1 MCGSDRLLICHKFVS
16 TTFPEQN
23 VQRWVQWVFAASA
36 TPTPSSFFGYQMV
49 FQKMIK
55 DIFNRTLLLLWV
67 LFSTQTSAQ
76 PTTGTR
82 PCKWFYVKK
91 KREKTQ
97 TVSRGRPILKWQTR
111 GNVIHR
117 SYSHSYCFYCILFS
131 LYLLYFFFLIKPSI
145 SVDSKE
151 KNFISL
157 RNFFFFFLYMMI
169 NSLNLNSTSSGVKL
183 PVFHVALKQD

>member
-55 DIFNRTLLLLWV
+55 DISNRTLLLLWV

-76 PTTGTR
+76 PATGTR

-91 KREKTQ
+91 KRKKPQ

-131 LYLLYFFFLIKPSI
+131 LYLLYFFFFNKTQHQCGQQR
-145 SVDSKE
+145 KE
-151 KNFISL
+151 FHFTEKLFL
-157 RNFFFFFLYMMI
+157 FFLHMMI
-169 NSLNLNSTSSGVKL
+169 NSLNFNSTSSGVKL
-183 PVFHVALKQD
+183 PVFHVAIKQD